1 MRTVKQLLDEK
12 GHDIQSIHPDD
23 SVFDAI
29 QKLANANIGSLIVVE
44 DDRPVGIF
52 TERDYA
58 RNVILKGKSSPT
70 TKVRDIMTTRVI
82 FVQPEQTVE
91 HCMAIMTDKHIRHLP
106 VRRDDKLIGM
116 ISIGDLVK
124 SIIADQKFTIEQL
137 ETFIRGECGGS
148 GFLETF
154 IRG

>member
-1 MRTVKQLLDEK
+1 MRTVQRLLDEK

-29 QKLANANIGSLIVVE
+29 QKLASANIGSLIVVE

-82 FVQPEQTVE
+82 FVQPEHTVE

-106 VRRDDKLIGM
+106 VLRDEKLIGM

-124 SIIADQKFTIEQL
+124 SIMADQKYTIEQL
-137 ETFIRGECGGS
+137 EQFIHG
-148 GFLETF
+148 
-154 IRG
+154 

>member
-1 MRTVKQLLDEK
+1 MRTVQQLLDEK

-70 TKVRDIMTTRVI
+70 TRVREIMTTRII
-82 FVQPEQTVE
+82 FARPEQTVE
-91 HCMAIMTDKHIRHLP
+91 DCMAVMTEKHIRHLP
-106 VRRDDKLIGM
+106 ILRDEKLIGV

-137 ETFIRGECGGS
+137 EQFIHG
-148 GFLETF
+148 
-154 IRG
+154 

>member
-58 RNVILKGKSSPT
+58 RNVVLKGKSSPT

-106 VRRDDKLIGM
+106 VLRDEKLIGM

-124 SIIADQKFTIEQL
+124 SIIADQKHTIEQL
-137 ETFIRGECGGS
+137 EQFIHG
-148 GFLETF
+148 
-154 IRG
+154 

>member
-1 MRTVKQLLDEK
+1 MRTVQQLLDEK
-12 GHDIQSIHPDD
+12 GGEIQSIHPDD

-29 QKLANANIGSLIVVE
+29 QKLANANIGSLIVLE

-58 RNVILKGKSSPT
+58 RNVVLQGKSSPT
-70 TKVRDIMTTRVI
+70 TPVRDIMTTRVI
-82 FVQPEQTVE
+82 YVQPEQTVE
-91 HCMAIMTDKHIRHLP
+91 ECMAIMTDKHIRHLP
-106 VRRDDKLIGM
+106 VLRDEKLVGM

-137 ETFIRGECGGS
+137 EQFIQG
-148 GFLETF
+148 
-154 IRG
+154 

>member
-1 MRTVKQLLDEK
+1 MRTVQQLLDEK

-29 QKLANANIGSLIVVE
+29 QKLAAANIGSLIVVE

-106 VRRDDKLIGM
+106 VLRDEKLIGM

-124 SIIADQKFTIEQL
+124 SIIADQKYTIEQL
-137 ETFIRGECGGS
+137 EQFIHG
-148 GFLETF
+148 
-154 IRG
+154 